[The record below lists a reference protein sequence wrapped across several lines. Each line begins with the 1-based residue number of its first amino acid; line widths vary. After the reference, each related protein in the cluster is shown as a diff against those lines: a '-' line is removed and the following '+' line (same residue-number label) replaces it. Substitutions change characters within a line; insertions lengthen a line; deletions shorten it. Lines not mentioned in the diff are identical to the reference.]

1 MASFL
6 TLMRT
11 IFMEKEQ
18 WTLNE
23 LFEILSKNSNLELS
37 ENVMKHR
44 IRSGVYSLKR
54 MEKYTCRRFYVQKG
68 IISRYKI
75 LLFSRP
81 N

>member
-1 MASFL
+1 MIILSSYIASFL

-11 IFMEKEQ
+11 SFMEKEQ

-44 IRSGVYSLKR
+44 IRSGVYSLKKNG
-54 MEKYTCRRFYVQKG
+54 E
-68 IISRYKI
+68 IIRVGDSTYKRNHI
-75 LLFSRP
+75 RI
-81 N
+81 